1 MEKAGEVGHPVTQGL
16 ICAQWEVLISSGLN
30 PGAYLST
37 LWLEMGEAKKKKSK
51 GGAAE
56 ASGGGFAD
64 NDSWPTGAK
73 RLNEAMKDKA
83 CHKLDIAETRR
94 KRGLRSGN
102 THTHTHIQ
110 RGGGL

>member
-1 MEKAGEVGHPVTQGL
+1 MGSSDFVRAEPRCLSKYPLVGD
-16 ICAQWEVLISSGLN
+16 
-30 PGAYLST
+30 
-37 LWLEMGEAKKKKSK
+37 GEARKKESR
-51 GGAAE
+51 GGTAE

-83 CHKLDIAETRR
+83 CNKLDIAETRR

-102 THTHTHIQ
+102 THTN
-110 RGGGL
+110 